1 MKRRKTPILLAI
13 TVFAT
18 LGVVFSANNA
28 HAKKG
33 DSAAGGESFATI
45 CASCHGPA
53 GKGDGV
59 AAAALEPKPRDL
71 SNSEYLSTLTNE
83 YLFKVITEG
92 GAAVGKAPTMP
103 AWGGV
108 LGEDG
113 AWNIVAY
120 IRKEICKC
128 EYAE

>member
-1 MKRRKTPILLAI
+1 MKQWKTPILLAI
-13 TVFAT
+13 TVFAV
-18 LGVVFSANNA
+18 LGAAGSADNA
-28 HAKKG
+28 HAQKG
-33 DSAAGGESFATI
+33 DSTVGGESFETI

-71 SNSEYLSTLTNE
+71 SDAEYLSTLTDE

-92 GAAVGKAPTMP
+92 GTAVGKAPTMP

-113 AWNIVAY
+113 AWNVIAY

-128 EYAE
+128 EHTE

>member
-1 MKRRKTPILLAI
+1 MKRKTHILLAV
-13 TVFAT
+13 TVFAF
-18 LGVVFSANNA
+18 LCVADA
-28 HAKKG
+28 HAQKG
-33 DSAAGGESFATI
+33 DSTAGGESFATI
-45 CASCHGPA
+45 CASCHGPT

-71 SNSEYLSTLTNE
+71 SDAKYLSTLTDE

-92 GAAVGKAPTMP
+92 GTVVGKAPTMP

-113 AWNIVAY
+113 AWNVIAY

-128 EYAE
+128 VHAE